1 MATLLKSFGKIRYL
15 FVSSQLTVIVVTNQL
30 PCKWKCSSNDFAGQ
44 ETFGFCQILGRI
56 ILKQL
61 NGLNWGCCARLEL
74 IECDLKRI
82 TKTRLLPHNCTKNS
96 GLLLDVLLQVQ
107 SG

>member
-1 MATLLKSFGKIRYL
+1 MTTLLKSFGKIRYL
-15 FVSSQLTVIVVTNQL
+15 FVSSQLTVIIVTNQL
-30 PCKWKCSSNDFAGQ
+30 PCKWKCSSNDLAGQ
-44 ETFGFCQILGRI
+44 GTFGFYQILGRI

-61 NGLNWGCCARLEL
+61 NGLNWGCARLEL
-74 IECDLKRI
+74 LECDLKRI
-82 TKTRLLPHNCTKNS
+82 TKTRSLPHNCTKNS